1 MNEIRFDEFRTHKL
15 WQMPYTGTSF
25 KFTTH
30 YNFRLSVVPSAAPSF
45 SLSLCLSL
53 LVSYASLRIYTGFS
67 LEMRGKKSWRDKCPE
82 SCAWLFML
90 LLLLLE
96 FVSLSAYIIIQHNWL
111 LLLLWLL
118 NYSFHAAYTTDLKPE
133 WAVSVWDMRKTT
145 ENPWWL
151 DPWQIWYGG
160 LLNNLAHDANFIIIS
175 SELCD
180 VDDY

>member
-1 MNEIRFDEFRTHKL
+1 MNFEHTNYDKCRTLARRSNSPLIITFDFRSYPRQL
-15 WQMPYTGTSF
+15 P
-25 KFTTH
+25 
-30 YNFRLSVVPSAAPSF
+30 L

-180 VDDY
+180 VDAY